1 MHQLLAP
8 TGPAP
13 PTITAAPAIRWIAMN
28 IPPVPRF
35 AVREEPP
42 WTSSPSPSKSLHKR
56 LAPAARSWSPL
67 LSHLTLEAS
76 NVPNETS
83 HHDFYQLAAAA
94 APSERALAI
103 RAALAGRQ
111 LEEWHEELQQWQWP
125 SSHNGFEA
133 PDHQNPAH
141 RPNQHLSNASA
152 DNTENGNG
160 TSQEYWG
167 SLHAQTVTAYEI
179 RVEEIR
185 DAMDALELNELKMH
199 VRDVHFASISRPS
212 SAISSLKHNHPDP
225 GYNYMDDFTAT
236 VTTIIMQ
243 ALPVIFRVEAL
254 LSAWEVRLAVLRAV
268 PGFFAA
274 MSRTQEEMAVA
285 WQTLDRF
292 VREAGADKRHQDVDG
307 EGSPTHGQEHGS
319 VAWLY
324 LLEVKARLEI
334 QIRDLGQRLD
344 FQLDT
349 LEGRQDTIP
358 DAWID
363 DMERLEAEFGDWV
376 VEAERIAVEWELRSE
391 DHQSEQHLDLTKN
404 PSIAQS
410 SSGIETG
417 DNLQTAAE
425 AKPSADELAAV
436 STDSSTA
443 KPTASPSRLSPLPM
457 PTIAIGN
464 DAQDGSTSVPD
475 VRADAITDWRESVEY
490 LQRDDFPLHSHRPP
504 PLKLSH
510 RRDHSNALSE
520 LSIDSSYL
528 GSATS
533 DYFSNMSSPEIHD
546 ASKTEYFG
554 VGSPVEVTTPGLPR
568 RESQASEVTVS
579 RQSSQRT
586 ERADRP
592 LSAIASPTRSR
603 ASTVGH
609 EPTISEDPGSATA
622 TTMRDRRSL
631 PNFAFGNG
639 LPDGDAHEP
648 AAPGDPEPTPPIPSK
663 SRHRFEDFA
672 DLSPGNTPVKV
683 IRRKTADAGT
693 MPSTAQAKKSR
704 TPAASSAKSPE
715 EELEARITSIL
726 TDIPANIQLAR
737 NSTSRNPDS
746 SAGRMSQSPA
756 SRATRLV
763 KRSAT
768 PRLMRSQ
775 TAVPSPPVMTLTPAD
790 QKLARP
796 QYGDPETRLYH
807 LYQPGKDAPIKL
819 LVRLVGEG
827 GERVMVRIGGG
838 WADLAEYL
846 TEYAI
851 HHGRRTV
858 SDGRFDFQA
867 LPHSQPSSPVTPQG
881 LPSNSHTPKSR
892 PGSPI
897 AERSSPGAALR
908 SRRFTIGRLGS
919 PSTTG
924 DARSSPDEA
933 RPSSRNSNASSKGSW
948 LGGDSPSLGLAG
960 PKSRKATVSP
970 NKQAWVDTM
979 MEKAKTGSSEKQKGT
994 RNAFGDLG
1002 IIGGT
1007 KRLFMK
1013 AERKHDARESGSRL
1027 SSG

>member
-1 MHQLLAP
+1 
-8 TGPAP
+8 
-13 PTITAAPAIRWIAMN
+13 MN

-35 AVREEPP
+35 AVREDPP

-83 HHDFYQLAAAA
+83 HHDFHQLAAAA

-103 RAALAGRQ
+103 RVALAGRQ
-111 LEEWHEELQQWQWP
+111 LEKWHEELQQWQWP

-133 PDHQNPAH
+133 PDHQHPAH
-141 RPNQHLSNASA
+141 RPNQHLSNASM

-212 SAISSLKHNHPDP
+212 SAISSVKHHHPDP

-268 PGFFAA
+268 PGFFTA

-292 VREAGADKRHQDVDG
+292 EREAGADKRHQDVDG
-307 EGSPTHGQEHGS
+307 EGSPKEHGS
-319 VAWLY
+319 VAWPY

-344 FQLDT
+344 FLLDT

-376 VEAERIAVEWELRSE
+376 VEAEKMAVEWELRSE
-391 DHQSEQHLDLTKN
+391 DHQSEQHLDLTKH
-404 PSIAQS
+404 PSTAQS
-410 SSGIETG
+410 SSGIETR

-425 AKPSADELAAV
+425 AKPSADEMAAV
-436 STDSSTA
+436 STDSSTK
-443 KPTASPSRLSPLPM
+443 KPTESPSRLPLLPM
-457 PTIAIGN
+457 PTTAIGN
-464 DAQDGSTSVPD
+464 DALDGSTSVPD
-475 VRADAITDWRESVEY
+475 LRADTITGWRESVEY
-490 LQRDDFPLHSHRPP
+490 LQRDDFPRNSHRPS

-568 RESQASEVTVS
+568 RESQASELTVS

-609 EPTISEDPGSATA
+609 EPTISEDSGSATA

-639 LPDGDAHEP
+639 IPDGDAHEL
-648 AAPGDPEPTPPIPSK
+648 AAPGDLEPTRPIPSK
-663 SRHRFEDFA
+663 SRHRFENFA

-693 MPSTAQAKKSR
+693 MPTTAQAKKSR
-704 TPAASSAKSPE
+704 TPAASSAKSTE

-737 NSTSRNPDS
+737 NSTSRNSDS

-763 KRSAT
+763 KRSVT

-775 TAVPSPPVMTLTPAD
+775 TAVPSPPAMTLTPAD
-790 QKLARP
+790 QKSARA
-796 QYGDPETRLYH
+796 QHGDAETKLYH

-858 SDGRFDFQA
+858 SDGRFDIQA

-881 LPSNSHTPKSR
+881 LPSNSHTSKSR
-892 PGSPI
+892 PESPI

-908 SRRFTIGRLGS
+908 SRRFTMGTLGS
-919 PSTTG
+919 PSTPG

-933 RPSSRNSNASSKGSW
+933 RPSSRKSNASSKRSW
-948 LGGDSPSLGLAG
+948 LGDDSPSLGLAG

-979 MEKAKTGSSEKQKGT
+979 LEKAKTGSSEKQKGT

-1013 AERKHDARESGSRL
+1013 AERKYDARESGSRL